1 MSMEYEYQMYL
12 YQKCNCEHGDDQGD
26 DFNKEYCEYDCFSQ
40 NKNNEAIHF
49 WANNVD
55 EEIDVKMISASI

>member
-49 WANNVD
+49 
-55 EEIDVKMISASI
+55 